1 MFHVMRLY
9 LLCAGS
15 ARLAD
20 EMVAVTLV
28 LLALERTG
36 SSTLSGL
43 VVAAYTIPSVVSG
56 PLLGAWL
63 DRTTHP
69 VAALA
74 GNQFALAASTLGM
87 ALLPGTPALTALA
100 FLAGLALPLTS
111 GGFTSLIPRLTTDL
125 SRSTSNDALLFNA
138 AAIAGPALAGVLAAT
153 SGPVTAVLVITA
165 LALAGGLCTLCL
177 RVPPHPPA
185 AHPPLLVALRQGVR
199 HLAVT
204 PPLRGT
210 TIASVL
216 GYGAV
221 GLLATALPARLTELD
236 GTPARLGLLLAVLEL
251 GCVVGLLVLRGWLN
265 RRRPEHVMLTAL
277 LLYGAA
283 LATWPL
289 ATTTWALMALV
300 ALTGLV
306 DAPILPATINARQ
319 RYTPPTLLGQLSTT
333 GASLKIGAYALGAA
347 AGGTLLSSFPPS
359 GVIWL
364 AAAGQVLA
372 ATVGA
377 AATTNR
383 KPLRVTP

>member
-1 MFHVMRLY
+1 MMRLY
-9 LLCAGS
+9 LLCAGL

-36 SSTLSGL
+36 SSALSGL

-63 DRTTHP
+63 DRTAHP
-69 VAALA
+69 VATLA
-74 GNQFALAASTLGM
+74 GNQFALAASALAM
-87 ALLPGTPALTALA
+87 ALLPSTPALAASA

-111 GGFTSLIPRLTTDL
+111 GGFTSLVPRLATDL
-125 SRSTSNDALLFNA
+125 PRSTSDDALLFTA
-138 AAIAGPALAGVLAAT
+138 AAIGGPALAGVLAAT
-153 SGPVTAVLVITA
+153 SGPVTAVLVIAA
-165 LALAGGLCTLCL
+165 LALTGGLCTLRL

-185 AHPPLLVALRQGVR
+185 DHPPLVVALRRGLR
-199 HLAVT
+199 HLAAT

-210 TIASVL
+210 TIASAL

-236 GTPARLGLLLAVLEL
+236 GTPHRLGLLMAVLET
-251 GCVVGLLVLRGWLN
+251 GCAAGLLALRRHLARWP
-265 RRRPEHVMLTAL
+265 PERVVLTAL
-277 LLYGAA
+277 ALYGAA

-289 ATTTWALMALV
+289 ASTIWTLLPLV

-306 DAPILPATINARQ
+306 DAPVLPATISARQ
-319 RYTPPTLLGQLSTT
+319 RYTPPALLGQLSTT
-333 GASLKIGAYALGAA
+333 GASLKIGTYALGAA
-347 AGGTLLSSFPPS
+347 AGGALLSTWPPS

-364 AAAGQVLA
+364 AAAGQVIA
-372 ATVGA
+372 ATLGA

-383 KPLRVTP
+383 KTLRVTP